1 MLLVKACTNKRTTKT
16 TYNLLN
22 LTVFIVPLQ
31 TVCSN
36 TINIATVNTS
46 NCWSETPI
54 AKWTMDDKCQLVRF
68 VDNCIQPARIL
79 YITTTIDI
87 PWLVHKY
94 VIFISHAKN
103 WRAEGQWQC
112 PWLKNALKQLQLCY
126 EIPSCKH
133 RAIQDYLGD
142 ININFSNHR
151 QNWRASL

>member
-1 MLLVKACTNKRTTKT
+1 MHKQRTIKT
-16 TYNLLN
+16 THNLLN
-22 LTVFIVPLQ
+22 LTVLIVLLQ
-31 TVCSN
+31 TVCSS

-54 AKWTMDDKCQLVRF
+54 AKWTMGDKCQLARF

-87 PWLVHKY
+87 SWLVHKY
-94 VIFISHAKN
+94 VIFISHAKKT
-103 WRAEGQWQC
+103 EGQC
-112 PWLKNALKQLQLCY
+112 PWLKNALKHLQLCY
-126 EIPSCKH
+126 EISSCKH

-142 ININFSNHR
+142 ININFSNYR